1 MYILSVD
8 TTAKSA
14 TVCVAKTDEV
24 SGLIPISQL
33 NLNSTATHS
42 ESLLPMIDTA
52 LSLAALELSDM
63 DCLAITAGPGSFT
76 GVRIG
81 VSSVKGL
88 AFSLNDNI
96 PCIPL
101 STLYC
106 LALNAAAYGENTIIC
121 PVMDARR
128 EQFYNA
134 LFKISK
140 GKLKRLCEDRVLT
153 AKELTDELSANYSGK
168 KIVVCGDGAKLYH
181 SLLPKY
187 IGENAL
193 KISLARPE
201 NLLQNAFSVAYAA
214 YEIISS
220 ETFEKE
226 NYKGSSLSPIY
237 LRLSQAERERNER
250 LEKQNQGETK

>member
-24 SGLIPISQL
+24 SGLVPISQL

-42 ESLLPMIDTA
+42 ESLLPMIDNA
-52 LSLAALELSDM
+52 LCLSSLKLSDM

-81 VSSVKGL
+81 VSSIKGL
-88 AFSLNDNI
+88 AFSLGDSI

-106 LALNAAAYGENTIIC
+106 LALNVAAYGENTIVC

-140 GKLKRLCEDRVLT
+140 GKLKRLCDDRVLT
-153 AKELTDELSANYSGK
+153 AKELTDELTANYSGK
-168 KIVVCGDGAKLYH
+168 KIVVCGDGAKLYN

-187 IGENAL
+187 IGENEL

-214 YEIISS
+214 YEIMSS

-250 LEKQNQGETK
+250 LENQGETK